1 MTQGLVSPLL
11 MTAPR
16 PLTSAF
22 HAAAWGCVL
31 FAFLLI
37 ESLQL
42 ANPHLQLWPAV
53 ILLMPL
59 PALLWTLHRSDTT
72 ESAFAYMLGGGVLIG
87 LYSSVL
93 MVGVKIFEESDTAPH
108 MLVKVAL
115 LLGGGPGVGLIG
127 AISWPL
133 AGFLIGEVAVR
144 VAAFHSGGSIE
155 IDATTFFALLVVV
168 TARIIAFAL
177 GRPNSRVRA
186 ILRRAAREEERA
198 MARAR
203 VELNASALLHDTV
216 LRDLS
221 QLTASGP
228 GALDDRL
235 KRRLRLDLDL
245 LANATWATAAPVGSE
260 MNHSAGS
267 PNLDAVVTAVR
278 EHGLAVEVTGD
289 IIALSAVTEEQ
300 RLAISMAVYQCLVN
314 VSEHSGVE
322 RAEVT
327 VARTASALSV
337 MIVDG
342 GRGFRLNETSPDR
355 LGLRQSVVRRM
366 VDVGGTGRI
375 WSTPGR
381 GTAVQL
387 LVPIGGRSGRR

>member
-1 MTQGLVSPLL
+1 MTQGLVSPPPMTLL
-11 MTAPR
+11 H
-16 PLTSAF
+16 PLTSAL
-22 HAAAWGCVL
+22 HAAAGGCAL

-37 ESLQL
+37 ESLQF
-42 ANPHLQLWPAV
+42 ANPYLQLWPAV
-53 ILLMPL
+53 VLLMPL
-59 PALLWTLHRSDTT
+59 LALLWSLHRTDTT
-72 ESAFAYMLGGGVLIG
+72 ESAIAYLLGGGVLIG
-87 LYSSVL
+87 LYSAVL
-93 MVGVKIFEESDTAPH
+93 MAGAKIFEESDTAPH

-115 LLGGGPGVGLIG
+115 LLGGGPGLGVVG

-133 AGFLIGEVAVR
+133 AGFLIGEAAVR
-144 VAAFHSGGSIE
+144 AAALYSGGSIE
-155 IDATTFFALLVVV
+155 IDATTFFALLAVVA
-168 TARIIAFAL
+168 ARIVAFAV

-186 ILRRAAREEERA
+186 ILRQAAREEERA

-228 GALDDRL
+228 GTLDNRL

-245 LANATWATAAPVGSE
+245 LASGTWATAGPVESVAQDAAE
-260 MNHSAGS
+260 S
-267 PNLDAVVTAVR
+267 PNLDAVVAAVR
-278 EHGLAVEVTGD
+278 EHGLTVEVTGD
-289 IIALSAVTEEQ
+289 IIALAAVTEAQ
-300 RLAISMAVYQCLVN
+300 RLAIVMAVYQCLVN

-322 RAEVT
+322 RADVT

-337 MIVDG
+337 MIVDV
-342 GRGFRLNETSPDR
+342 GRGFSLSETSPDR
-355 LGLRQSVVRRM
+355 LGIRQSVVRRM

-387 LVPIGGRSGRR
+387 LVPIGVRRGRE